1 VRRQSRA
8 ESLAGIRRAN
18 VLARSLDALLTA
30 AGCIR
35 VRSVWQPRGRITM
48 RQICKSDLPTA
59 EAMAR
64 ESARRRFLRADDLD
78 AEIARFRLDIV
89 GTHIDALV
97 ERLTPDPMRQEATK
111 LALVRAIDELAGEA
125 PSPLV
130 KMLAAGV
137 VLLDA
142 ESHAA
147 SRSHLCAVGRGYPA
161 SDSLKWRDSADRRL
175 HAKIR
180 TLSHIRQLEE
190 SALRGSLNKLRLVAG

>member
-18 VLARSLDALLTA
+18 VLARSLDALLKA

-35 VRSVWQPRGRITM
+35 VRAVWQPQGRITM
-48 RQICKSDLPTA
+48 RTISRSDLPTA

-64 ESARRRFLRADDLD
+64 ESARRRFLRCDDLD
-78 AEIARFRLDIV
+78 AEIARFRIDIV

-97 ERLTPDPMRQEATK
+97 ERLTPNPLQQEATK
-111 LALVRAIDELAGEA
+111 LALVRAIDELAGEGA
-125 PSPLV
+125 SPLV
-130 KMLAAGV
+130 RMLAAGV

-147 SRSHLCAVGRGYPA
+147 SRYHLRAVGRGCPA
-161 SDSLKWRDSADRRL
+161 GDGLKWRDSADRRL

-180 TLSHIRQLEE
+180 TLAHIRQLEE
-190 SALRGSLNKLRLVAG
+190 SALHGSLKKLRLAAG